1 MVSTSLANG
10 SVTSWPSLVAPSLAA
25 VVHPVLHQPFVIGPG
40 CSPIPSKLVTQIVGG
55 KYVDLSELIA
65 ANLTEAQNEPQL
77 LLDGRIVLSTTPRR
91 QRRRIDDIV
100 TWLEAFS
107 IFKLVLVSYFPQ
119 RWADLSR
126 YQLLILRTH
135 RQLNGR
141 AWLTYDRAFRE
152 HVAATK
158 TTDCSTRSTPSC
170 TASILRDLSPGG
182 RRTRP
187 LKQRD
192 PTRVIPFVSRGIMAN
207 ALRSTSPAGFPTSAA
222 PAMGHTEC
230 WTASIPLKGNMD
242 HRISRATSPSAV
254 EGVAGI
260 QEGSAFGSPRPYSDP
275 TPYASRVDQSSLE
288 SQCQIFLL
296 NGLAPTT
303 RRTYASAQRKYIDF
317 CSQLGRQSACPA
329 DEKTLSLFITF
340 LAQTLQHR
348 SIKVYLSA
356 VRSLHIEQG
365 FADPLANCV
374 RLQQVFR
381 GIKRSQGSPT
391 PQRLPITDS
400 LMQVIF
406 KALDLKLFNHAMFW
420 AACTLEYF
428 GFLRSAEFTVPN
440 LSNFS
445 TSIHLQVSDLA
456 FDNLTEPSCLRV
468 LVKASKTDPFR
479 KGCRVHIGRG
489 RFPLCA
495 VSAIAVYLNI
505 RGDSPGP
512 LFLLDDGRP
521 LSLK

>member
-1 MVSTSLANG
+1 M
-10 SVTSWPSLVAPSLAA
+10 
-25 VVHPVLHQPFVIGPG
+25 
-40 CSPIPSKLVTQIVGG
+40 
-55 KYVDLSELIA
+55 
-65 ANLTEAQNEPQL
+65 
-77 LLDGRIVLSTTPRR
+77 
-91 QRRRIDDIV
+91 
-100 TWLEAFS
+100 
-107 IFKLVLVSYFPQ
+107 
-119 RWADLSR
+119 
-126 YQLLILRTH
+126 
-135 RQLNGR
+135 
-141 AWLTYDRAFRE
+141 
-152 HVAATK
+152 
-158 TTDCSTRSTPSC
+158 
-170 TASILRDLSPGG
+170 
-182 RRTRP
+182 
-187 LKQRD
+187 
-192 PTRVIPFVSRGIMAN
+192 
-207 ALRSTSPAGFPTSAA
+207 
-222 PAMGHTEC
+222 
-230 WTASIPLKGNMD
+230 
-242 HRISRATSPSAV
+242 
-254 EGVAGI
+254 
-260 QEGSAFGSPRPYSDP
+260 
-275 TPYASRVDQSSLE
+275 
-288 SQCQIFLL
+288 L

-317 CSQLGRQSACPA
+317 CSQLGRQSPCPA

-420 AACTLEYF
+420 AACTLAYF

-456 FDNLTEPSCLRV
+456 FDNLTKPSCLRV

-479 KGCRVHIGRG
+479 KGCHVHIGRG

-521 LSLK
+521 LSRELLTSWLRSIFTGAGIAGNFSSHSFRIG